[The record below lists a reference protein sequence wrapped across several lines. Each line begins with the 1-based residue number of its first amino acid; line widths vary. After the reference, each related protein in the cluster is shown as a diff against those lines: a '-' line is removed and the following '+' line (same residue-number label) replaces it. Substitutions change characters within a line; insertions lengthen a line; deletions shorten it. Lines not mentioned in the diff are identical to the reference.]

1 MERIL
6 VIDDDPGFRELL
18 AAILSDEGYEVESGA
33 SVADALRLGAARQYN
48 LVISDLRLPDGSGI
62 EILRWFAEQAPN
74 VPVIMITAFGTFESA
89 VEAVKLGAED
99 YLGKPLNSPDELR
112 MTVRRTLDQRRTKL
126 EHALMREEQARRFDC
141 RGMIAGDPKMTELLE
156 LARKVAPT
164 NATVLLTGE
173 SGTGKEVIARCIHS
187 NSARSQ
193 RVFVPVNCAA
203 LSPTLIESELFGH
216 EKGAFTGAVGQHLGR
231 FERAHGGTLFLDEIG
246 ELDANL
252 QAKLL
257 RVLQEKTFERVGG
270 ARQISVDVRVIAA
283 TNRNLKSVAAE
294 GRFREDLYY
303 RLNRFPI
310 EIPPLRDRASDIE
323 PLAGYFLRR
332 AAVEL
337 GKAAPALAREA
348 VRILQSY
355 RWPGNVRELENA
367 MERMAILCEERV
379 TAGDLA
385 MLHAEERRPLL
396 WRDIERQA
404 IEEALRMNRGNRTLA
419 AQQLGISLRTLQY
432 RLKEYQVEEDG
443 AGAIAQALSPDW
455 QTEKAPN

>member
-33 SVADALRLGAARQYN
+33 SIADAVILGAARQYN

-62 EILRWFAEQAPN
+62 EILRWFSEQAPN

-141 RGMIAGDPKMTELLE
+141 RGMIAGDPKMTALLE

-187 NSARSQ
+187 NSARGQ

-270 ARQISVDVRVIAA
+270 TRQISVDVRVIAA
-283 TNRNLKSVAAE
+283 TNRNLKNVAAE

-323 PLAGYFLRR
+323 PLADYFLRR
-332 AAVEL
+332 AAAEL
-337 GKAAPALAREA
+337 GKAPPSLARDA
-348 VRILQSY
+348 VRVLQSY

-379 TAGDLA
+379 AAGDLA
-385 MLHAEERRPLL
+385 MLHAEECRPLL

-432 RLKEYQVEEDG
+432 RLKEYQLEDDG
-443 AGAIAQALSPDW
+443 AGAITQAENPDL
-455 QTEKAPN
+455 

>member
-18 AAILSDEGYEVESGA
+18 AAILSDEGYEVESGG
-33 SVADALRLGAARQYN
+33 SIGDALRLGAARQYN

-62 EILRWFAEQAPN
+62 EVLRWFSEQAPD
-74 VPVIMITAFGTFESA
+74 VPVIMVTAFGTFESA

-112 MTVRRTLDQRRTKL
+112 ITVRRAFDQRRTKL
-126 EHALMREEQARRFDC
+126 EHALMREEQAKRFDC
-141 RGMIAGDPKMTELLE
+141 RGMIAGDPKMTALLE

-193 RVFVPVNCAA
+193 RVFVAVNCAA

-270 ARQISVDVRVIAA
+270 TRQVSVDVRVIAA

-337 GKAAPALAREA
+337 GKAPPALAREA

-432 RLKEYQVEEDG
+432 RLKEYQLEEDG
-443 AGAIAQALSPDW
+443 AGSMEHVQGLDGRAD
-455 QTEKAPN
+455 EV